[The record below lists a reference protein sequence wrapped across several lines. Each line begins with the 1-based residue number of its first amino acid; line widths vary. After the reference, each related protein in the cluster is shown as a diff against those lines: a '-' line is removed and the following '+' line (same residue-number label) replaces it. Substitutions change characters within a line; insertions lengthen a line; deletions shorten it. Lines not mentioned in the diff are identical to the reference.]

1 MTIGAML
8 GAVLS
13 GRIADL
19 LGRRG
24 VSLRIPFTCLQVYV
38 EIYIWCNKF
47 FNLSFLL
54 NFGYNCEAGNGT
66 IRIILCCGVACNN
79 ILKGFLPFP
88 YISVW
93 IHYSIYVP
101 FDSKEGCWFPIVAW
115 DLQYLTLERI
125 YLWLNFLHHLIF
137 ELLFL

>member
-1 MTIGAML
+1 MIIGAML
-8 GAVLS
+8 GTVLC
-13 GRIADL
+13 GRIVDL

-24 VSLRIPFTCLQVYV
+24 VILCQDFRCK
-38 EIYIWCNKF
+38 CNMLI
-47 FNLSFLL
+47 NSSFLL
-54 NFGYNCEAGNGT
+54 NFCYNCEAGNGT